1 MTNATLERAAVTSAP
16 ATYLPH
22 AQGRA
27 AERKAA
33 RKAPADAPAKMG
45 VRDLNLYYQ
54 DFQALKGIN
63 LEFSE
68 EPGDRAH
75 RPVGLRQIHPAEEP

>member
-63 LEFSE
+63 LVFPKNQVTALIGPS
-68 EPGDRAH
+68 GC
-75 RPVGLRQIHPAEEP
+75 G

>member
-1 MTNATLERAAVTSAP
+1 MTNATLERAAAKANAP

-27 AERKAA
+27 AERRAA

-63 LEFSE
+63 LEFPLS
-68 EPGDRAH
+68 
-75 RPVGLRQIHPAEEP
+75 LIHI